1 MVDNASNDGSVKY
14 VKKNFPEVILVENK
28 RNIGFGGANNLGVT
42 KAGGEYL
49 AFLNNDAR
57 VDKEWLREMVTVLE
71 PENKVVCIASK
82 ILSWDGTKID
92 FVGGTVSLIGFA
104 GQIAQGKEDNSK
116 FASEKV
122 IFFPCGASMLINKN
136 VFEEI
141 NGFDESYFL
150 FFEDVDLGWRLRL
163 MGYKTLYAPKAIAY
177 HRLHA
182 TVNDIND
189 YKKSFLYERNALI
202 TILKNYEDVNM
213 ERILIC
219 SIILLTQRT
228 TGITFEHLT
237 KGRRQLLDLWHT
249 FYLKSKDKG
258 VRNTIKLAFEKIYW
272 VLLTMILYLFDPK
285 EKYLP
290 VPKRNL
296 ANVAA
301 LDNIAKDIS
310 EIMKKRKS
318 IQEKRLISDKEIF
331 KVTDPFWDPFIFK
344 KDISKMMNNIYK
356 EFGVYNIFKE

>member
-1 MVDNASNDGSVKY
+1 
-14 VKKNFPEVILVENK
+14 
-28 RNIGFGGANNLGVT
+28 
-42 KAGGEYL
+42 
-49 AFLNNDAR
+49 
-57 VDKEWLREMVTVLE
+57 
-71 PENKVVCIASK
+71 
-82 ILSWDGTKID
+82 
-92 FVGGTVSLIGFA
+92 
-104 GQIAQGKEDNSK
+104 
-116 FASEKV
+116 
-122 IFFPCGASMLINKN
+122 
-136 VFEEI
+136 
-141 NGFDESYFL
+141 
-150 FFEDVDLGWRLRL
+150 
-163 MGYKTLYAPKAIAY
+163 
-177 HRLHA
+177 
-182 TVNDIND
+182 
-189 YKKSFLYERNALI
+189 
-202 TILKNYEDVNM
+202 M